1 VKAMDNRHEDRTI
14 KDIQL
19 LKAKL
24 TPRFLQSQR
33 KELQAKVAQL
43 SEDIHSEDVHG

>member
-1 VKAMDNRHEDRTI
+1 MDNRYGNRTI
-14 KDIQL
+14 KDIQT

-24 TPRFLQSQR
+24 TPRSLQSQR